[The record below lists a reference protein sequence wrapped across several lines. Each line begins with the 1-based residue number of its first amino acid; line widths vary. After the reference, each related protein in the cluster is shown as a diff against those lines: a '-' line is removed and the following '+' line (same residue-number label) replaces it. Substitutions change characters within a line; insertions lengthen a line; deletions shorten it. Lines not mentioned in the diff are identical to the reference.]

1 MKETAIS
8 CMENLFL
15 CRECNEYGK
24 CSAVLIDCTNF
35 TIWLQSTK
43 KYERLIL
50 RGEIMSQWTHVNAIF
65 RLNSIGRIS
74 DEQIIEMFGK
84 RVSYKGMSS
93 IEYDEN
99 YEIKNKEKYL
109 PIGSEGTLERSIW
122 HSEDESSLAS
132 TTVSIFGDLR
142 DYGDFDEIERW
153 FNKCCNR
160 FWIRQA
166 VCQVCVEGVGTKI
179 FQMKE

>member
-1 MKETAIS
+1 
-8 CMENLFL
+8 
-15 CRECNEYGK
+15 
-24 CSAVLIDCTNF
+24 
-35 TIWLQSTK
+35 
-43 KYERLIL
+43 
-50 RGEIMSQWTHVNAIF
+50 MSQWTHVNAIF

-93 IEYDEN
+93 IEYDED

-142 DYGDFDEIERW
+142 DCGDFDEIERW

-160 FWIRQA
+160 CWIRQA